1 MREVNFPGFHFFP
14 GLFPRD
20 VLRIKVFPA
29 DPSEA
34 CALSF
39 SPGAVSVKASALV
52 SSAGIELDDDEL
64 DAVAGGECEHCSC
77 LSTDGGFQDSNSG
90 GMGRKK

>member
-1 MREVNFPGFHFFP
+1 MKYNKPGND
-14 GLFPRD
+14 LTDQMKNDLKD
-20 VLRIKVFPA
+20 VKTKEEL
-29 DPSEA
+29 D
-34 CALSF
+34 
-39 SPGAVSVKASALV
+39 ALV
-52 SSAGIELDDDEL
+52 SSAGFELDDDEL